1 MSFEECEHSVL
12 QVCAYWISGSSTSW
26 RKWCIHGNCKDVEI
40 QWLWFDCWYF
50 LLSFRVGFYITSYNL
65 LSLLDNPKHMVS
77 SLPTAFTVS
86 LFSVSSSSLRFVIS
100 FNFVQLRTS
109 LCIGYTEG
117 TDYWDHTLLCFQ
129 CIADMLAGSSPL
141 LVQNHTADGQEP
153 NPIKRPHYWWCSRR

>member
-1 MSFEECEHSVL
+1 M
-12 QVCAYWISGSSTSW
+12 
-26 RKWCIHGNCKDVEI
+26 
-40 QWLWFDCWYF
+40 
-50 LLSFRVGFYITSYNL
+50 
-65 LSLLDNPKHMVS
+65 S

-153 NPIKRPHYWWCSRR
+153 NPIKRPHY